1 MEGFQWERL
10 VKVVKLKMDTSLVY
24 VQIIPH
30 FKCLSVAIFVKVTGR
45 ILLFKMVPYEFVRL
59 RIDCE
64 VPKLTASEM
73 EFISVKAMKE
83 GGGLIVKLRQY
94 DVTKS
99 GTLRSYKRPFA
110 VV

>member
-1 MEGFQWERL
+1 
-10 VKVVKLKMDTSLVY
+10 
-24 VQIIPH
+24 
-30 FKCLSVAIFVKVTGR
+30 
-45 ILLFKMVPYEFVRL
+45 MVPNPFVRL

-73 EFISVKAMKE
+73 VFPSVKAMKE
-83 GGGLIVKLRQY
+83 GGGLIVKLRRY

-99 GTLRSYKRPFA
+99 GILMSYKWQFA